1 MKKKNKWLRV
11 AIGFMVLTLT
21 SCKTYT
27 IPLESFREQMKNT
40 NSATTKAV
48 TVDNPLAFG
57 NIAYDANNIDR
68 IVAEDTDGN
77 KIVLNNSGA
86 IEIRVT
92 HKNGKKYL
100 MYFDTVLLE
109 NDTLKGGR
117 SRFVQ
122 SVKRQIPMDSIVR
135 IEVQDGGKKFNYQN

>member
-1 MKKKNKWLRV
+1 MKKKNKWLRL

-48 TVDNPLAFG
+48 TVGNPLAFG

-122 SVKRQIPMDSIVR
+122 SVKR
-135 IEVQDGGKKFNYQN
+135 

>member
-1 MKKKNKWLRV
+1 MKKKNKWLTV

-40 NSATTKAV
+40 NAATTKAV
-48 TVDNPLAFG
+48 TVGNPLAFG
-57 NIAYDANNIDR
+57 NIAYNANNIDR
-68 IVAEDTDGN
+68 IIAVDTDGN

-122 SVKRQIPMDSIVR
+122 SVKR
-135 IEVQDGGKKFNYQN
+135 